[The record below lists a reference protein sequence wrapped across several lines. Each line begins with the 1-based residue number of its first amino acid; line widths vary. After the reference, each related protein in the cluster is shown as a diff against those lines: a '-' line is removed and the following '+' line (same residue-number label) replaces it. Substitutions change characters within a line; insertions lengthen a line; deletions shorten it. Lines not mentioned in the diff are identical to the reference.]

1 MRGKIATALIYLSS
15 KEFLDE
21 DIFQFLTRQ
30 DIADFAS
37 ISTESAI
44 KFLKEFE
51 KDKIIKLDGKDI
63 KILNKEKLEDIAKN
77 G

>member
-1 MRGKIATALIYLSS
+1 MTALNLNGTSR
-15 KEFLDE
+15 DE
-21 DIFQFLTRQ
+21 GVFQHLARH
-30 DIADFAS
+30 DIADFAT

-51 KDKIIKLDGKDI
+51 KDKIIKLSGKDI
-63 KILNKEKLEDIAKN
+63 YVLDQERLEDIAKK